1 VYIKSNESSY
11 SLTILTG
18 DINMANNNRIFYA
31 CQSVELNGPSGTASI
46 TNDDYDVVQGLQ
58 SVGMTTNFN
67 LEPVYQLGQLEL
79 YDNYEEIPEVEVSL
93 NKVLDSRMTIYAMA
107 MGTGALVDLANNR
120 CGVRLKL
127 FSDNDSNN
135 AGTPVAQ
142 VECLPAYLSSV
153 TYSFPTEGNF
163 TEEVTLV
170 SNDKVW
176 ASSLSATAAENQLT
190 GSKAEVTGLGIAR
203 RGLIKTL
210 TLPTGNNETV
220 TGALKGGI
228 PSGMKVQSMNISMNL
243 GRESIFKL
251 GQRTPYYRYVNF
263 PVEVTC
269 EIETVAGDGDLVGVA
284 GSTDT
289 ACANPKALTNKRISI
304 ELCDGMKIDL
314 GDKCK
319 LTSVNYAGGDT
330 GGGNATVTYSYQTF
344 NTFTYS
350 PPTGTWNTYSEYA
363 EDDQT
368 FPIT

>member
-1 VYIKSNESSY
+1 
-11 SLTILTG
+11 
-18 DINMANNNRIFYA
+18 MANNNRIFYA
-31 CQSVELNGPSGTASI
+31 CQSVEINGPSGTVTSENAS
-46 TNDDYDVVQGLQ
+46 YDVVQGLQ

-67 LEPVYQLGQLEL
+67 LEPIYQLGQLEL
-79 YDNYEEIPEVEVSL
+79 YDNYEEIPEVEISL
-93 NKVLDSRMTIYAMA
+93 NKVLDSRMTIYGMA

-120 CGVRLKL
+120 CGVKLKL
-127 FSDNDSNN
+127 FSDSDSNN
-135 AGTPVAQ
+135 AGTPVAE
-142 VECLPAYLSSV
+142 VECVPAYLSSV

-163 TEEVTLV
+163 TEEVSLV

-176 ASSLSATAAENQLT
+176 AASLSATANENKLT
-190 GSKAEVTGLGIAR
+190 GTRAEVSGLGIAR
-203 RGLIKTL
+203 RGLISSL
-210 TLPTGNNETV
+210 VLPTGGNAAV
-220 TGALKGGI
+220 TGSLSGGI
-228 PSGMKVQSMNISMNL
+228 PNGMKIQSMNISMNL

-350 PPTGTWNTYSEYA
+350 PPTGVDTYASIVE
-363 EDDQT
+363 EDTT
-368 FPIT
+368 FPLT

>member
-1 VYIKSNESSY
+1 
-11 SLTILTG
+11 
-18 DINMANNNRIFYA
+18 MANNNRIFYA
-31 CQSVELNGPSGTASI
+31 CQSVELNGPSGTVSA
-46 TNDDYDVVQGLQ
+46 TNADYDVVQGLQ

-79 YDNYEEIPEVEVSL
+79 YDNYEEIPEVEISL
-93 NKVLDSRMTIYAMA
+93 NKVLDSRMTIYGMS

-120 CGVRLKL
+120 CGVRLSL
-127 FSDNDSNN
+127 FPDSNSAN
-135 AGTPVAQ
+135 TGTPIAQ

-176 ASSLSATAAENQLT
+176 KTGTISATSAVSSLT
-190 GSKAEVTGLGIAR
+190 GTNAEVTGLGIAR

-210 TLPTGNNETV
+210 TLPTGDNGTIS
-220 TGALKGGI
+220 GAQSGGI

-344 NTFTYS
+344 NTFTYT
-350 PPTGTWNTYSEYA
+350 PPSTGVWNTYANYA
-363 EDDQT
+363 EDDST

>member
-1 VYIKSNESSY
+1 
-11 SLTILTG
+11 
-18 DINMANNNRIFYA
+18 MANNNRIFYA
-31 CQSVELNGPSGTASI
+31 CQSVEINGPSGTTSVKNPA
-46 TNDDYDVVQGLQ
+46 YDVVQGLQ

-67 LEPVYQLGQLEL
+67 LEPIYQLGQLEL
-79 YDNYEEIPEVEVSL
+79 YDNYEEIPEVEISL
-93 NKVLDSRMTIYAMA
+93 NKVLDSRMTIYGMS
-107 MGTGALVDLANNR
+107 MGTGLLVDLANNR
-120 CGVRLKL
+120 CGVKLKL
-127 FSDNDSNN
+127 FPDSASSNT
-135 AGTPVAQ
+135 GTPIAE

-176 ASSLSATAAENQLT
+176 ATSLSATASENQLI
-190 GSKAEVTGLGIAR
+190 GSKGEVTGVGIAR
-203 RGLIKTL
+203 RGLVKTL
-210 TLPTGNNETV
+210 TLPTANDGSI
-220 TGALKGGI
+220 TGALSGGI
-228 PSGMKVQSMNISMNL
+228 PSGMKIQSMNISMNL

-284 GSTDT
+284 GSTNT

-344 NTFTYS
+344 NTFTYTA
-350 PPTGTWNTYSEYA
+350 PTGVGYTYADFA
-363 EDDQT
+363 ETDST
-368 FPIT
+368 FPLT